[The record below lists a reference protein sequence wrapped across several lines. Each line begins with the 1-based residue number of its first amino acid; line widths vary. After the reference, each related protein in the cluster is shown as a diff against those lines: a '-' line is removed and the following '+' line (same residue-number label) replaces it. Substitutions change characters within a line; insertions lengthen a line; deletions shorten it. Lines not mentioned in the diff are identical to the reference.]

1 MQCRTSYQSLP
12 RPLLHLSLIAL
23 TVLGFALAA
32 VPQVRAETAT
42 GSVTALRL
50 NMRTGPSV
58 GFPVITALNRY
69 EVVTLVGRTANKQW
83 LLVQRADGTSGWVGG
98 EYISTKAQLTP
109 LPVASD
115 VVEYYAQIGTLPAN
129 IRAAPGLDAPVLFTL
144 AEYTVLSI
152 SGKDSSGAWVKVRF
166 NGAEGWANN
175 AVFRF
180 TYIPVRKLPVVE

>member
-1 MQCRTSYQSLP
+1 
-12 RPLLHLSLIAL
+12 
-23 TVLGFALAA
+23 
-32 VPQVRAETAT
+32 
-42 GSVTALRL
+42 
-50 NMRTGPSV
+50 
-58 GFPVITALNRY
+58 
-69 EVVTLVGRTANKQW
+69 
-83 LLVQRADGTSGWVGG
+83 
-98 EYISTKAQLTP
+98 
-109 LPVASD
+109 

-175 AVFRF
+175 AVFRY

>member
-58 GFPVITALNRY
+58 GFPIITALNRY

-175 AVFRF
+175 AVFRY